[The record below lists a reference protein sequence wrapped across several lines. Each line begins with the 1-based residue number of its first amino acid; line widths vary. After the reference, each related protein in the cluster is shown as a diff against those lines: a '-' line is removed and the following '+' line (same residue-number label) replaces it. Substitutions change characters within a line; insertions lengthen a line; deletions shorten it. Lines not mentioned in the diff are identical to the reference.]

1 VTAAALQ
8 AADARL
14 HNIPPW
20 LRASLQPALELSRHT
35 KQLLV
40 QTDAHGKNGATAGQG
55 GTQQAAPFT
64 RTPQALLRP
73 RLIPLLHAV
82 RQPKVTK
89 DLDARHGKT
98 VARSGE
104 FPGFIV

>member
-14 HNIPPW
+14 HNIPAW

-55 GTQQAAPFT
+55 
-64 RTPQALLRP
+64 ALSKPRRLR
-73 RLIPLLHAV
+73 
-82 RQPKVTK
+82 
-89 DLDARHGKT
+89 ARHKRYC
-98 VARSGE
+98 ARD
-104 FPGFIV
+104 